1 MRNNIDQEVCNN
13 KGCYRFITARGRSNA
28 KYCSKECYE
37 EAKKERSRKNYKNK
51 KIKTNDLIA
60 EIIIS
65 RKGNGA
71 IVSLEELN
79 KENFDLN
86 YYREM
91 GEDELGTFF
100 TLENSRFRILFNDT
114 IQFTLL

>member
-1 MRNNIDQEVCNN
+1 MNYETCKNNRCQ
-13 KGCYRFITARGRSNA
+13 RFVSARRRSNA
-28 KYCSKECYE
+28 KYCSKKCYD
-37 EAKKERSRKNYKNK
+37 EAKKERGRKNYKDK
-51 KIKTNDLIA
+51 KIRANDLIA
-60 EIIIS
+60 QIIIS

-91 GEDELGTFF
+91 GEDKLGTFF
-100 TLENSRFRILFNDT
+100 TLENTRFRILFNDT
-114 IQFTLL
+114 IQFILL